1 MGAMYRRFLGVLTCL
16 FVCALLGFAGGGAG
30 ASLSGQVAM
39 VEQTVGLHVP
49 PTDRPVLDPFRDPGA
64 PWQAGNRGIEYD
76 TEPGDP
82 IRASADGEV
91 VFAGQVAGNL
101 FVTVRHTVNLVTT
114 MAFVAEITVAVGD
127 VVEQGDVLAV
137 AGDTFHFTARRNG
150 AYIDPEL
157 LFGRLS
163 YVVRL
168 IPPR

>member
-1 MGAMYRRFLGVLTCL
+1 MGGIYRRFLGVLTCL
-16 FVCALLGFAGGGAG
+16 SVCALLGFAADGAG
-30 ASLSGQVAM
+30 ASLSTQVES
-39 VEQTVGLHVP
+39 VEQTAGLHVP
-49 PTDRPVLDPFRDPGA
+49 PTDRPILDPFRDPGA
-64 PWQAGNRGIEYD
+64 PWLAGNRGIEYD

-101 FVTVRHTVNLVTT
+101 FVTVRHTVDLVTT
-114 MAFVAEITVAVGD
+114 MAFVAEITVTLGD
-127 VVEQGDVLAV
+127 VVEQGDVVAF
-137 AGDTFHFTARRNG
+137 AGDTFHFTARKNG
-150 AYIDPEL
+150 VYIDPEL